1 MKNPRGRADLDL
13 DRGGEKTGL
22 TNRRMKDFSRYFPVY
37 FVTDGLGR
45 IGGRYIGRG
54 GCPIRTRTQVR
65 VMKRLG
71 GRLRMLDR
79 TIDSGSG
86 LVFIEPFV

>member
-1 MKNPRGRADLDL
+1 MKN
-13 DRGGEKTGL
+13 
-22 TNRRMKDFSRYFPVY
+22 FSRYFPVY

-54 GCPIRTRTQVR
+54 GCPIRARTQVR

-71 GRLRMLDR
+71 DRLRMLDR

-86 LVFIEPFV
+86 LVFIEPFVRVTLLFIHVRAIEVAQPL